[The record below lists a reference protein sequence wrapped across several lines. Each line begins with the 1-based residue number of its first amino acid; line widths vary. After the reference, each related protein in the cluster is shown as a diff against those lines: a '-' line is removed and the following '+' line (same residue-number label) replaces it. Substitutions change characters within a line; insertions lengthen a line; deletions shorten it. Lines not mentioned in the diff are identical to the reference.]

1 MTVTVQQQI
10 FRLQVSIDNLL
21 RMEIFDGENHF
32 GSIELGHRVGKTL
45 ETHGVRI
52 EFGGKDQKKKRKYL
66 RLAQQA
72 KQFTTLHEIHDHVEI
87 ARILPSPPQRNQERV
102 PGATEHPSLVV
113 GMFDLLHL
121 HHLCLLED
129 LQSVEPMI
137 MVRLH
142 QVNPAEATG
151 TQRALQSKVLQRV
164 FVLGGAIRPSGA
176 YLLLRLALVIAGRT
190 STSGTGI
197 GIILLVVVVLLRLRL
212 GILGGAVG
220 LGKIGEILD
229 TVAMLVVTVV
239 TGIGMGRLIA

>member
-1 MTVTVQQQI
+1 M
-10 FRLQVSIDNLL
+10 
-21 RMEIFDGENHF
+21 
-32 GSIELGHRVGKTL
+32 
-45 ETHGVRI
+45 
-52 EFGGKDQKKKRKYL
+52 
-66 RLAQQA
+66 
-72 KQFTTLHEIHDHVEI
+72 
-87 ARILPSPPQRNQERV
+87 

-239 TGIGMGRLIA
+239 PGIGMGRLIA